1 MLSPNQPRFT
11 TENSTENSNEPS
23 QPNVFLAT
31 TSPLSG
37 TSRPI
42 SENRPA
48 GMKPIS
54 QDTTI
59 AAIMYVNPNLNSSS
73 PISGV
78 VAEADAISQTMN
90 ICHGFCVRWSSG
102 TGATPTVSISPP
114 TRRPMP
120 GEPFASSCR
129 CPMRTM
135 TKSTPPLEAY
145 PYGLPSPFLFTSVAT
160 VRVRRR
166 HPILVISLAS

>member
-1 MLSPNQPRFT
+1 VIEARIDAPTSVLSPNQPRFT
-11 TENSTENSNEPS
+11 TENRTENSSEPS

-54 QDTTI
+54 HDTTI
-59 AAIMYVNPNLNSSS
+59 AAIRYVSPNLNSSN

-78 VAEADAISQTMN
+78 VAEADAISHTMN
-90 ICHGFCVRWSSG
+90 ICHGFCVRWFCG

-114 TRRPMP
+114 TRRPRVGARSACSGWCLMCTTANSSPRP
-120 GEPFASSCR
+120 GFHPPASP
-129 CPMRTM
+129 CPW
-135 TKSTPPLEAY
+135 
-145 PYGLPSPFLFTSVAT
+145 
-160 VRVRRR
+160 
-166 HPILVISLAS
+166 